1 MSIPFIP
8 VVLTAFSLTVP
19 ALSGTITEKQS
30 ISMKNIIVQEM
41 DNDLLIFEL
50 KCKDEY
56 DKKNILNPKRT
67 PTLQGYLPI
76 AYIENG
82 CIVLQGVA
90 SLENIPVKIEND
102 CGETVYSA
110 LLTISKG
117 ETQSISLAGMDE
129 AEYILSISFSEEEEY
144 LARFRPVHE

>member
-1 MSIPFIP
+1 MKITFIP
-8 VVLTAFSLTVP
+8 SILTAFCLTIPVCNEIV
-19 ALSGTITEKQS
+19 AKNQS
-30 ISMKNIIVQEM
+30 ASIKIMAVNGNYNE
-41 DNDLLIFEL
+41 LLTFEL
-50 KCKDEY
+50 KCEY
-56 DKKNILNPKRT
+56 DYKIKQPVKRT

-129 AEYILSISFSEEEEY
+129 EEYILSISFSEEEEY
-144 LARFRPVHE
+144 VARFRPVHE